1 MPNRHILP
9 LTLVFLLAL
18 SSAAQVADEF
28 HPDATEVFKVVPG
41 ENLKLHIFYPDAWKA
56 TDHRPAVVFFF
67 GGGWV
72 GGAPPQF
79 YPHSRHFAERGMVAV
94 AAEYRT
100 KTSHGTSPFACIAD
114 GKSAVRWLRA
124 HASELGIDPKRIV
137 AGGGSAGG
145 HVAASTATLLQ
156 LPNTGED
163 RTISSVPN
171 ALLLFNPVIDTTMR
185 GYGAG
190 KLGTRAVEASPVHH
204 VRAGI
209 PPTMIFH
216 GTADTTVPFENVERF
231 QQFMKAHGN
240 GCELIAYKDK
250 GHGFFNY
257 SRDKE
262 IYRDTLRHAD
272 RFLDSL
278 GY

>member
-1 MPNRHILP
+1 MPNRDLLP
-9 LTLVFLLAL
+9 LALLSLFAL
-18 SSAAQVADEF
+18 PGAAQVAEVF
-28 HPDATEVFKVVPG
+28 PPDKTEVFKVVPG
-41 ENLKLHIFYPDAWKA
+41 ENLKLHIFFPDSWKA
-56 TDHRPAVVFFF
+56 EDHRPAIVFFF

-72 GGAPPQF
+72 GGAPQQF

-100 KTSHGTSPFACIAD
+100 KTSHGTDPFACIAD

-124 HASELGIDPKRIV
+124 HASELGIDPNRIA

-145 HVAASTATLLQ
+145 HVAASTATLLH

-163 RTISSVPN
+163 RNVSSVPN
-171 ALLLFNPVIDTTMR
+171 ALLLFNPVIDTTML
-185 GYGAG
+185 GYGAA

-209 PPTMIFH
+209 PPAMIFH
-216 GTADTTVPFENVERF
+216 GAADTTVPFENVERF
-231 QQFMKAHGN
+231 RQFMEAHGN
-240 GCELIAYKDK
+240 TCELIAYKDK
-250 GHGFFNY
+250 AHGFFNY
-257 SRDKE
+257 SRDKD
-262 IYRDTLRHAD
+262 IYQDTLRHAD
-272 RFLDSL
+272 RFLDAL